1 MQSRAF
7 DWLRWPSRPIK
18 CARFGH
24 EDDKLR
30 HIKRNS
36 VCSNKQECDSLRVI
50 HVYNLIT
57 LICSQQTRDIAPMLG
72 RRRRRR
78 ANTEPT
84 VDQCLLFAWLPLFNN
99 IRNRYMYLCTP
110 YTPVRLHLLHPLIS
124 FRLLVNKQHKHDKR
138 YLNLTS

>member
-50 HVYNLIT
+50 YNLIT

-78 ANTEPT
+78 ANIEPT
-84 VDQCLLFAWLPLFNN
+84 VDQCLLFAGLPLFNN
-99 IRNRYMYLCTP
+99 IYLCIP

-124 FRLLVNKQHKHDKR
+124 FRLVNKQHKHDKR
-138 YLNLTS
+138 NLYLTS